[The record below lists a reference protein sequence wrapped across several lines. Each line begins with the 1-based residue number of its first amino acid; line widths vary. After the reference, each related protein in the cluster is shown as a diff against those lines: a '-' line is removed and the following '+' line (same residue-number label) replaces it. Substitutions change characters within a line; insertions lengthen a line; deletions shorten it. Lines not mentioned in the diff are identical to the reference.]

1 MTQSN
6 LWKEYYLATT
16 LDEALILLDK
26 YKTKAKIIAG
36 GTDLV
41 LRIQERKITGIEV
54 LVDISR
60 VSEIKT
66 IQEDDRWITIGAGVT
81 LAELSRSVCINT
93 QATLLSK
100 AAGLIA
106 GKQIRNV
113 ATVGGNV
120 VNASPAADLIP
131 ALLVLETVVITKKI
145 QGISREIPLNQF
157 LLGVRKV
164 DLNPDEIVVGFRFP
178 KPAGDAYLVFRK
190 VQPRQAMA
198 ISILNMAIYLRLEA
212 NLISEVRI
220 AMGSVAP
227 TAVRLLTLESIL
239 TGISV
244 DDTSKISLD
253 EHLQV
258 DLFPISDFRG
268 SREYRLRLA
277 QRLLQN
283 ELNDL
288 QNKVR

>member
-6 LWKEYYLATT
+6 LWKEYHLATT
-16 LDEALILLDK
+16 IDEALKLLEK
-26 YKTKAKIIAG
+26 YKPNVKIIAG
-36 GTDLV
+36 GTDLI

-60 VSEIKT
+60 VPELKV
-66 IQEDDRWITIGAGVT
+66 IQEDDSWITIGAGVT
-81 LAELSRSVCINT
+81 LTELVHSTCIRN
-93 QATLLSK
+93 QAPLLSK

-120 VNASPAADLIP
+120 VNASPAADLVP
-131 ALLVLETVVITKKI
+131 ALLVLETVVITKTI
-145 QGISREIPLNQF
+145 QGISREVPLNQF

-164 DLNPDEIVVGFRFP
+164 DLQPDEIVVGFRFP
-178 KPAGDAYLVFRK
+178 KPARDAYLMFRK

-198 ISILNMAIYLRLEA
+198 ISIINLAIFLRLED
-212 NLISEVRI
+212 NIISEVRI

-227 TAVRLLTLESIL
+227 TAVRLLTLESRL

-244 DDTSKISLD
+244 DDTSKIPFD
-253 EHLQV
+253 KYLQV
-258 DLFPISDFRG
+258 DLSPISDFRG

-277 QRLLQN
+277 QRLLQSEFIN
-283 ELNDL
+283 LL
-288 QNKVR
+288 YKAR